1 MKRGEGSS
9 ESRVGLSSTRHA
21 VRVQQKGFQS
31 IVVVVVVCF
40 ADRYASHFDSYH
52 GSEYDVLL

>member
-31 IVVVVVVCF
+31 IVVVVCF